1 MDVIMIQQ
9 EKFLLFLLIVC
20 KEKKRFDIHRKKF
33 VKIELGVVGWR
44 EDIQSVNVKKMSEN
58 CDIM

>member
-9 EKFLLFLLIVC
+9 ENFFFFLSIVC
-20 KEKKRFDIHRKKF
+20 QKKRFDIHRKKF
-33 VKIELGVVGWR
+33 VKIELGVVGGR
-44 EDIQSVNVKKMSEN
+44 EDIGSVNVKKNSEN